1 MTSLPE
7 QDLPAGHALF
17 ARYAFPPN
25 ELGYCG
31 PAETGMLHGGGPPQL
46 ASFAQEF
53 DGAWPYLRA
62 IADAV
67 GSTDPL
73 DAEVVRSYWVGG
85 PPLDKVDSTELL
97 ARLRK
102 AFTGQ
107 VTGLLGDLP
116 ATAQS
121 LAHHS
126 FHVFVV
132 YPWVGFLDRDPTTP
146 LRVMQDCRI
155 RWGTVES
162 VDAQHAVITSR
173 PLTFEAGV
181 LALGDPL
188 AERVRWSKDGASLA
202 PAPAPGDTVS
212 AHWDWLCGTLSD
224 AEAAALSIATQ
235 TTLDLVNSA
244 RNRS

>member
-1 MTSLPE
+1 MSSATAGRRK
-7 QDLPAGHALF
+7 PACCTAAAH
-17 ARYAFPPN
+17 PN
-25 ELGYCG
+25 S
-31 PAETGMLHGGGPPQL
+31 
-46 ASFAQEF
+46 ASFAKEF

-85 PPLDKVDSTELL
+85 PPLDKVDSTDLL

-116 ATAQS
+116 ATAQA

-132 YPWVGFLDRDPTTP
+132 YPWVGVPRPRPDNAPA
-146 LRVMQDCRI
+146 
-155 RWGTVES
+155 G
-162 VDAQHAVITSR
+162 HAGL
-173 PLTFEAGV
+173 P
-181 LALGDPL
+181 DPL
-188 AERVRWSKDGASLA
+188 G
-202 PAPAPGDTVS
+202 
-212 AHWDWLCGTLSD
+212 
-224 AEAAALSIATQ
+224 
-235 TTLDLVNSA
+235 NS
-244 RNRS
+244 RIGRR

>member
-1 MTSLPE
+1 MAVSE
-7 QDLPAGHALF
+7 G
-17 ARYAFPPN
+17 
-25 ELGYCG
+25 
-31 PAETGMLHGGGPPQL
+31 
-46 ASFAQEF
+46 
-53 DGAWPYLRA
+53 DGR
-62 IADAV
+62 AV

-85 PPLDKVDSTELL
+85 PPLDTVDSTELL

-107 VTGLLGDLP
+107 VTGLLGDRP
-116 ATAQS
+116 ATA
-121 LAHHS
+121 
-126 FHVFVV
+126 
-132 YPWVGFLDRDPTTP
+132 
-146 LRVMQDCRI
+146 I
-155 RWGTVES
+155 RWRTTAFTYSWSIRGSGSSTATRHTPAGHAGLPDPLGNGRS
-162 VDAQHAVITSR
+162 VDAQHAVIMSR

-181 LALGDPL
+181 LALGDPWPS
-188 AERVRWSKDGASLA
+188 ACGGARCASLA